1 MGGAGTGN
9 PSRQQREAEDG
20 STSGPEI
27 LKSMF
32 KFGNITDD
40 DEEGDGGSKTK
51 RDVRV
56 MQKFIETAL
65 VIDKAMV
72 SQLRHIITSRN

>member
-1 MGGAGTGN
+1 MGGAGAGN

-20 STSGPEI
+20 STAGPEKT
-27 LKSMF
+27 LKGLF
-32 KFGNITDD
+32 KFGNVTEEE
-40 DEEGDGGSKTK
+40 EEGDGGSKTK

-72 SQLRHIITSRN
+72 SQ

>member
-1 MGGAGTGN
+1 MGGAGAGN

-20 STSGPEI
+20 STSGPEKT
-27 LKSMF
+27 LKGLF
-32 KFGNITDD
+32 KFGNVTEEE
-40 DEEGDGGSKTK
+40 EEGDGGSKTK

-72 SQLRHIITSRN
+72 S

>member
-1 MGGAGTGN
+1 MGGAGAGN

-20 STSGPEI
+20 STSGPEKT
-27 LKSMF
+27 LKGLF
-32 KFGNITDD
+32 KFGNVTEDD
-40 DEEGDGGSKTK
+40 DDDGDAGSKTK

-72 SQLRHIITSRN
+72 SYY